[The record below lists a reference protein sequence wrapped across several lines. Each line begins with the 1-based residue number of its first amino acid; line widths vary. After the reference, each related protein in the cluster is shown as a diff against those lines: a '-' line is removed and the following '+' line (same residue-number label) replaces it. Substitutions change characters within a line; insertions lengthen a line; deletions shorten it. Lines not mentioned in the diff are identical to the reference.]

1 MVVRRE
7 TRYQYIS
14 IKGINASVKQYWKK
28 ELKYET
34 HMNPSTLTKILV
46 TAKEINLKTCRVKYK
61 EV

>member
-1 MVVRRE
+1 MVARRE
-7 TRYQYIS
+7 TRYWYIS
-14 IKGINASVKQYWKK
+14 IKGIDISVKQSCKT
-28 ELKYET
+28 ELKYEI